1 VVVNLNNPA
10 GAGSAIVEFGLL
22 NAGNDWWWA
31 IDNVQVFTPTVL
43 EVNTSTGQMTILGA
57 TQLTG
62 YEISSPAQSLLSTD
76 WRLGNLDAQ
85 NLGAAVS
92 LSADFN
98 NSNSVDAADYV
109 LWRNATGAG
118 ADANGDGASDQIDYE
133 LWKAQ
138 FGLSLAHG
146 DSWETLI
153 ASNEHL
159 LEFYLLGNSTFS
171 AKSIGHGYNTAID
184 ARDLLFKYSMA
195 DGQEFSGVVRYVS
208 GGGTG
213 STLPIPETP
222 TQILIAI
229 GAIVISS
236 TRGLRP
242 EMALRRTS
250 ATCSSAP
257 TL

>member
-1 VVVNLNNPA
+1 
-10 GAGSAIVEFGLL
+10 VEFGLL

-43 EVNTSTGQMTILGA
+43 EVNTSTGQMTIQGA

-62 YEISSPAQSLLSTD
+62 YEISSPAHSLRSAD
-76 WRLGNLDAQ
+76 WQLGNLDAQ
-85 NLGAAVS
+85 NFGAAVS

-118 ADANGDGASDQIDYE
+118 ADANGDGVTDQTDYDF
-133 LWKAQ
+133 WKAQ

-146 DSWETLI
+146 ESWETLI
-153 ASNEHL
+153 AANDHL

-171 AKSIGHGYNTAID
+171 NKSIGNGYNPAID
-184 ARDLLFKYSMA
+184 ARDLTFKYSMA
-195 DGQEFSGVVRYVS
+195 NGQEFNGLVRYVS
-208 GGGTG
+208 GGGMG

-222 TQILIAI
+222 TQIMFALAAVV
-229 GAIVISS
+229 GSWS
-236 TRGLRP
+236 TRWSRLFACA
-242 EMALRRTS
+242 MRRQ
-250 ATCSSAP
+250 
-257 TL
+257 